1 MLPLAAESKAN
12 NNTLSEGSG
21 EDSSAYEP
29 DAIQEEAS
37 SEVK

>member
-21 EDSSAYEP
+21 E
-29 DAIQEEAS
+29 IQVHMNQMRYKKRRHRR
-37 SEVK
+37 VK